1 MYKNHDERKIWMSYA
16 VIKNSVSER
25 FEEKKSIFIGNIK
38 RVYDEEGAKN
48 FIAEIKGKNP
58 QAKHNIY
65 AYIIGKN
72 SEVQRYSDDGEP
84 QGTGGIPVLEV
95 IARNEISDT
104 AIVVT
109 RYFGGILL
117 GKGGLA
123 RAYSKVAAM
132 ATLSGQRS
140 EKVMAFLVSVTI
152 EYELLGK
159 IEYLFE
165 KEKIQIED
173 KEYTENVKL
182 IVLIKKDDYTQLESL
197 TLECTSGKCSF
208 DKGKPEY
215 YLKFEDKIYKDEII

>member
-1 MYKNHDERKIWMSYA
+1 MSYFVVKDRA
-16 VIKNSVSER
+16 SES

-38 RVYDEEGAKN
+38 RVHDEASAKN
-48 FIAEIKGKNP
+48 FILDIKSKNP

-95 IARNEISDT
+95 IKRNEISDT
-104 AIVVT
+104 VIVVT

-123 RAYSKVAAM
+123 RAYSKSAALVVAKGEVA
-132 ATLSGQRS
+132 RR
-140 EKVMAFLVSVTI
+140 VIAFPVNITI

-159 IEYLFE
+159 IVYLFE

-173 KEYTENVKL
+173 KEYTEKVKL
-182 IVLIKKDDYTQLESL
+182 IVLIEVINFEKLESL
-197 TLECTSGKCSF
+197 TLECSSGKCSF
-208 DKGKPEY
+208 TKGKQEY
-215 YLKFEDKIYKDEII
+215 YLKFQDNIYKDEII

>member
-1 MYKNHDERKIWMSYA
+1 MSYF
-16 VIKNSVSER
+16 VVKNNVSER

-38 RVYDEEGAKN
+38 RVYDENSAKN

-95 IARNEISDT
+95 IRRNEISDT
-104 AIVVT
+104 IIVVT

-123 RAYSKVAAM
+123 RAYSKAAALVVSSGEVA
-132 ATLSGQRS
+132 QR
-140 EKVMAFLVSVTI
+140 VLAFPVGVTI

-159 IEYLFE
+159 IEYIFE
-165 KEKIQIED
+165 KEKIQIDD
-173 KEYTENVKL
+173 KEYTEKVKL
-182 IVLIKKDDYTQLESL
+182 IVLIENDNYTKLENL
-197 TLECTSGKCSF
+197 TLECCSGKCSF
-208 DKGKPEY
+208 DKGKQEY

>member
-1 MYKNHDERKIWMSYA
+1 MSYF
-16 VIKNSVSER
+16 VVKNSASER

-38 RVYDEEGAKN
+38 RVYDENSAKN

-58 QAKHNIY
+58 QSKHNIY

-95 IARNEISDT
+95 IRRNEISDT

-123 RAYSKVAAM
+123 RAYSKAAALVVSSGAVA
-132 ATLSGQRS
+132 QR
-140 EKVMAFLVSVTI
+140 VLAFPVGVTI

-159 IEYLFE
+159 IEYIFE
-165 KEKIQIED
+165 KEKIQIDD
-173 KEYTENVKL
+173 KEYTEKVKL
-182 IVLIKKDDYTQLESL
+182 IVLIENDNYTKLENL
-197 TLECTSGKCSF
+197 TLECCSGKCSF
-208 DKGKPEY
+208 DKGKQEY

>member
-1 MYKNHDERKIWMSYA
+1 MSYA
-16 VIKNSVSER
+16 VIKNRVTER

-95 IARNEISDT
+95 IRRNEISDT

-123 RAYSKVAAM
+123 RAYSKAA
-132 ATLSGQRS
+132 ALVVLSGTVALR
-140 EKVMAFLVSVTI
+140 VLAFPVIVTI

-159 IEYLFE
+159 IEYIFE
-165 KEKIQIED
+165 KEKIQIDD
-173 KEYTENVKL
+173 KQYTQEVKL
-182 IVLIKKDDYTQLESL
+182 TVLIENDNYTKLEHL
-197 TLECTSGKCSF
+197 TLECCSGKCSF
-208 DKGKPEY
+208 DKGKQEY